1 MSTTPRKRRA
11 ACTALF
17 SALAAILLAAPL
29 LTAGGQA
36 AAEGKLNVYNWGD
49 YINPEVLQRFSEEH
63 DVEVNL
69 DTYGSNEEMLA
80 KIQAGATGYDIVF
93 PSVHMHDIMHKLGL
107 LWKSN
112 INEHPLFKNIDKDF
126 LRAKSDPKGEWCLP
140 YAWGT
145 VGIFYNKNLVEG
157 IEGWED
163 FFAIPDEHGED
174 IIMLPD
180 MREVI
185 SVGLIMNDLPVNT
198 TEMESLEVAQE
209 YILERKNKISA
220 FNYDG
225 ARSAVLSGDAAA
237 AQWYV
242 GAMMHVM
249 DDPENFGYIIP
260 EEGATMYQE
269 DICVLK
275 SAPNKEN
282 ARKFMEFYLQPEI
295 PVLNIT
301 QQMNGTPNK
310 AAREILPPE
319 FKNNPAI
326 NPPPEVM
333 AKLQIFEDL
342 GEDIRKYDR
351 VWTRIRTQ

>member
-1 MSTTPRKRRA
+1 MKSNDTARQRA
-11 ACTALF
+11 LGRLERAVAGIVLALP
-17 SALAAILLAAPL
+17 LMVAAPP
-29 LTAGGQA
+29 AS
-36 AAEGKLNVYNWGD
+36 AEDELNVYNWGD
-49 YINPEVLQRFSEEH
+49 YINPEVLQRFSEEY

-112 INEHPLFKNIDKDF
+112 INEHPLFENIDKDF
-126 LRAKSDPKGEWCLP
+126 LRAKTDPKGEWCLP

-145 VGIFYNKNLVEG
+145 VGIFYNKELVPEV
-157 IEGWED
+157 ESWAD
-163 FFAIPDEHGED
+163 FFAIPDKHGED

-185 SVGLIMNDLPVNT
+185 SVGLIVNDLSVNT
-198 TEMESLEVAQE
+198 TEMDDLRVAQE
-209 YILERKNKISA
+209 YILERKPKIAA
-220 FNYDG
+220 FTYDG

-249 DDPENFGYIIP
+249 ENPEKYNYIIP

-269 DICVLK
+269 DMCILK

-295 PVLNIT
+295 PVLNIM
-301 QQMNGTPNK
+301 QQKNGTPNK
-310 AAREILPPE
+310 AARDMLPPE
-319 FKNNPAI
+319 YKNNPAI

-333 AKLQIFEDL
+333 TKLQIFEDL

>member
-1 MSTTPRKRRA
+1 MKSDRTNRHCTVPRGGMAVAGVARA
-11 ACTALF
+11 LP
-17 SALAAILLAAPL
+17 LMIAAPP
-29 LTAGGQA
+29 AS
-36 AAEGKLNVYNWGD
+36 AEGTLNVYNWGD
-49 YINPEVLQRFSEEH
+49 YINPEVLQRFSEKY

-112 INEHPLFKNIDKDF
+112 INEHPLFKNIDRDF
-126 LRAKSDPKGEWCLP
+126 LRAKTDPNGEWCLP

-145 VGIFYNKNLVEG
+145 VGIFYNKNLVPEV
-157 IEGWED
+157 ESWED
-163 FFAIPDEHGED
+163 FFAIPDKYGED
-174 IIMLPD
+174 IIMLSD

-185 SVGLIMNDLPVNT
+185 SVGLIMNDMSVNT
-198 TEMESLEVAQE
+198 TDMDDLKVAQE
-209 YILERKNKISA
+209 YILERKPKIAA
-220 FNYDG
+220 FTYDG

-249 DDPENFGYIIP
+249 EDPENLAYVIP

-295 PVLNIT
+295 PVLNIE
-301 QQMNGTPNK
+301 QQKNGTPNK
-310 AAREILPPE
+310 ASREILPPR

-333 AKLQIFEDL
+333 DKLQIFEDL

>member
-1 MSTTPRKRRA
+1 MSTIPRQRHA
-11 ACTALF
+11 ARHAIL
-17 SALAAILLAAPL
+17 SALVSILLAFPL
-29 LTAGGQA
+29 LTTGGQA
-36 AAEGKLNVYNWGD
+36 TAEGKLNVYNWGD
-49 YINPEVLQRFSEEH
+49 YINPEVLKRFSEEYV
-63 DVEVNL
+63 VEVNL

-93 PSVHMHDIMHKLGL
+93 PSVHMHDIMHKLDL
-107 LWKSN
+107 LWKSD
-112 INEHPLFKNIDKDF
+112 INEHPMFENIDPDF
-126 LRAKSDPKGEWCLP
+126 LRAKSDPNGEWCLP

-145 VGIFYNKNLVEG
+145 VGIFYNKNLVPE
-157 IEGWED
+157 IEGWDD
-163 FFAIPDEHGED
+163 FFAIPDQYGED

-185 SVGLIMNDLPVNT
+185 SVGLIMNGLSVNT
-198 TEMESLEVAQE
+198 TDMDDLRVAQE
-209 YILERKNKISA
+209 YILERKPKIAA
-220 FNYDG
+220 FTYDG

-249 DDPENFGYIIP
+249 DDPETFEYIIP
-260 EEGATMYQE
+260 KEGATMYQE

-275 SAPNKEN
+275 AAPNKEN

-301 QQMNGTPNK
+301 QQMNGTPNV
-310 AAREILPPE
+310 AARDILPPE
-319 FKNNPAI
+319 LKNNPAI

-333 AKLQIFEDL
+333 EKLQIFEDL

>member
-1 MSTTPRKRRA
+1 MSITPRQHHAARA
-11 ACTALF
+11 AIF
-17 SALAAILLAAPL
+17 SALVSILLAVPL
-29 LTAGGQA
+29 LSTGGQA

-49 YINPEVLQRFSEEH
+49 YINPEVLQRFSEEY
-63 DVEVNL
+63 DVDVNL

-93 PSVHMHDIMHKLGL
+93 PSVHMHDIMHKLDL
-107 LWKSN
+107 LWKSG
-112 INEHPLFKNIDKDF
+112 INEHPLFENIDPDF
-126 LRAKSDPKGEWCLP
+126 LRAQTDPNSEWCLP

-145 VGIFYNKNLVEG
+145 VGIFYNKDLVPEVEG
-157 IEGWED
+157 WDD
-163 FFAIPDEHGED
+163 FFAIPDEHGQD

-185 SVGLIMNDLPVNT
+185 SVGLIMNGLSVNT
-198 TEMESLEVAQE
+198 TDMEDLKTAQE
-209 YILERKNKISA
+209 YILERKPDITA
-220 FNYDG
+220 FTYDG

-249 DDPENFGYIIP
+249 DDPETFDYIIP
-260 EEGATMYQE
+260 KEGATMYQE

-282 ARKFMEFYLQPEI
+282 ARRFMEFYLQPEI
-295 PVLNIT
+295 PVLNIK
-301 QQMNGTPNK
+301 QQMNGTPNQ

-319 FKNNPAI
+319 FKNNPSI

-333 AKLQIFEDL
+333 EKLQIFEDL
-342 GEDIRKYDR
+342 GGDIRKYDR